1 MNRFLYMLLITLL
14 LLTGCGGGGNNA
26 GNQESDGYEG
36 TKKMVSDILKT
47 DEGKKAITE
56 VLSSDDMQQTYV
68 IESKVIKDAVT
79 ETLSSDKGK
88 KFWEK
93 MFQDPKFVES
103 FAKALQDKQKDV
115 TKSLMSDSE
124 YQKKLMEVL
133 KNPEME
139 KQTMSQLTSQE
150 FRGHLEKVMEET
162 FDSPMFQAKISD
174 LLLKAAKE
182 MKPSSSGGGGSGSG
196 SGESSGGSGG
206 GGQQQEKEQEGQ
218 DKQQQGN

>member
-1 MNRFLYMLLITLL
+1 MNRFLYMLVICLL
-14 LLTGCGGGGNNA
+14 LLAGCGGGGGNNA
-26 GNQESDGYEG
+26 ANQESDGYEG

-56 VLSSDDMQQTYV
+56 VLASDDMQQTYV
-68 IESKVIKDAVT
+68 IDSKVIKDAVT

-88 KFWEK
+88 EFWEK

-103 FAKALQDKQKDV
+103 FAKALQDKQEDV
-115 TKSLMSDSE
+115 TKRLMSDSE

-139 KQTMSQLTSQE
+139 QQLMTAVTSQE
-150 FRGHLEKVMEET
+150 FRSHLEKVMEET
-162 FDSPMFQAKISD
+162 FDSPMFQAKITD

-182 MKPSSSGGGGSGSG
+182 MKPSEKGGGSGSG
-196 SGESSGGSGG
+196 GSSGGSGSG
-206 GGQQQEKEQEGQ
+206 EQQQEKEQEGQ
-218 DKQQQGN
+218 GQEEQQSS

>member
-1 MNRFLYMLLITLL
+1 MNRFLYMLVICLL
-14 LLTGCGGGGNNA
+14 LLAGCGGGGNNA
-26 GNQESDGYEG
+26 ANQESDGYEG

-56 VLSSDDMQQTYV
+56 VLASDDMQQTYV
-68 IESKVIKDAVT
+68 IDSKVIKDAVT

-88 KFWEK
+88 EFWEK

-103 FAKALQDKQKDV
+103 FAKALQDKQEDV
-115 TKSLMSDSE
+115 TKRLMSDSE

-139 KQTMSQLTSQE
+139 QQLMTAVTSQE
-150 FRGHLEKVMEET
+150 FRSHLEKVMEET
-162 FDSPMFQAKISD
+162 FDSPMFQAKITD

-182 MKPSSSGGGGSGSG
+182 MKPSEKGGGSGSG
-196 SGESSGGSGG
+196 GSSGGSGSG
-206 GGQQQEKEQEGQ
+206 EQQQEKEQEGQ
-218 DKQQQGN
+218 GQEEQQSS

>member
-1 MNRFLYMLLITLL
+1 MNRFLYMLGITLL
-14 LLTGCGGGGNNA
+14 LLSGCGGGGNNA

-36 TKKMVSDILKT
+36 TKKMVADILKT

-68 IESKVIKDAVT
+68 VDSKVVKDAIT

-88 KFWEK
+88 EFWEK

-103 FAKALQDKQKDV
+103 FAKALQDKQEDV
-115 TKSLMSDSE
+115 TKKLMSDSE

-139 KQTMSQLTSQE
+139 QQLMTALTSQE
-150 FRGHLEKVMEET
+150 FRSHLEKIMEET
-162 FDSPMFQAKISD
+162 FDSPMFQAKITD

-182 MKPSSSGGGGSGSG
+182 MKPSEQGGGEGGGSGG
-196 SGESSGGSGG
+196 ASGGSGG
-206 GGQQQEKEQEGQ
+206 EEQQQEEEQKGQ
-218 DKQQQGN
+218 E